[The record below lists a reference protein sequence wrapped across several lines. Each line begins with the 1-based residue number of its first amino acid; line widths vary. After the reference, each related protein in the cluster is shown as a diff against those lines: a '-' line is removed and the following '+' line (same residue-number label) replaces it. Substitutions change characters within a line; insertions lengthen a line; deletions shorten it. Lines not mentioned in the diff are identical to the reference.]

1 MPTIELA
8 RLKQETARLSE
19 YFSEP
24 QIYLR
29 GLERLLQNHAVPVHR
44 QGRVRGLRPVLQSY
58 EIPPPLLKHLQ
69 MEMAEQAKQAP
80 QSALAVADCLWARRT
95 IETRQL
101 AARLLGAID
110 AEPQQLTSRLEGWA
124 EENREPVLASELA
137 QQATGTLC
145 ARFPEELVAFAHRM
159 LASRDS
165 RKQILALGALQN
177 LLDSTHF
184 ANLPL
189 LFDLLTESGKA
200 PDRKLLPV
208 LTNLLVAL
216 AARSPKETEYFL
228 RQALEGKPNEGL
240 AWVARRVVKVLPEES
255 RARLRQVMKA
265 LP

>member
-8 RLKQETARLSE
+8 RLRQETARFSE

-24 QIYLR
+24 STYLR
-29 GLERLLQNHAVPVHR
+29 GLERLLQNYAVPVHR

-80 QSALAVADCLWARRT
+80 QSALAVAEGLWARRT

-101 AARLLGAID
+101 AARLLGAINV
-110 AEPQQLTSRLEGWA
+110 EPQQLTARLESWVD
-124 EENREPVLASELA
+124 ENREPSLAPELA
-137 QQATGTLC
+137 QHATASLC
-145 ARFPEELVAFAHRM
+145 ARFPEELVAFARRM
-159 LASRDS
+159 LATRAL

-189 LFDLLTESGKA
+189 LFDLLAETGKA
-200 PDRKLLPV
+200 PDHKLRPV
-208 LTNLLVAL
+208 MANLLVAL

-228 RQALEGKPNEGL
+228 QQSLEGSSNEG
-240 AWVARRVVKVLPEES
+240 ATWVARRVIKVLPEES
-255 RARLRQVMKA
+255 RARLRTVLKT
-265 LP
+265 